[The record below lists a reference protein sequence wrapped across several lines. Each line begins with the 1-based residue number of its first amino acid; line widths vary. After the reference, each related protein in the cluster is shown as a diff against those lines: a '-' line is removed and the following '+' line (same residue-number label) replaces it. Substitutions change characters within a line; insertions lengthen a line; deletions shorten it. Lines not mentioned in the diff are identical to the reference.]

1 MNCTFER
8 PHIFL
13 NDPSDLSKGKSRK
26 YKVVDYADCKPSQII
41 IRDEIMQSFGI
52 LLCFLA
58 DHPHLL
64 HNIILTDTNSYGLCV
79 LRMNVGAKKEYIYID
94 DYTLCEKRTPLF
106 TQPIRGIYMWPCL
119 LEKGWFKVKGYI
131 NHAIEKTSPLEI
143 FKYFLSYP
151 ITTYNFIEGDEY
163 YNNKLLEDYLV
174 RPNTDRGYILS
185 SRAAPIHKIGIS
197 GRKYFYLLL
206 SVKFEG
212 RQVFYLRNPCTSFDF
227 RGLYRII
234 PEELAAI
241 LKI

>member
-1 MNCTFER
+1 MGQNSCVPCSSEQIQTEVQANNFAFEYGEDTHEPKIDHEDDLTSRSSEIEPILFDCQQRLRTTSRLFKDPTMRTDPIMLRSFSGGENSLNCTFER

-131 NHAIEKTSPLEI
+131 NHAI
-143 FKYFLSYP
+143 
-151 ITTYNFIEGDEY
+151 
-163 YNNKLLEDYLV
+163 
-174 RPNTDRGYILS
+174 
-185 SRAAPIHKIGIS
+185 
-197 GRKYFYLLL
+197 
-206 SVKFEG
+206 
-212 RQVFYLRNPCTSFDF
+212 
-227 RGLYRII
+227 
-234 PEELAAI
+234 
-241 LKI
+241 